1 MAKPNLH
8 TVAAHAGV
16 STATVSK
23 VVNGVRYGISAET
36 VARVQEAVR
45 TLGYRPNRTG
55 RELRTLQRSII
66 GMTVVDP
73 SPMFLADPFTTHVVA
88 GLSNRLSEQGFGL
101 LLHGVKPKQIN
112 ESFLVREAVVDAV
125 CLMLSG
131 SAATRKST
139 IQLFSG
145 LGQPMLVFQDK
156 PSIELPDACF
166 VNQDDAGGADALARH
181 VLRHLPRSTLIVIP
195 RIFWPAIEL
204 RLEAIWQRFK
214 QAGMTARILRCDE
227 NNREAIAQAIS
238 EHIARHGRPDAIM
251 GGNDKIAAVALRLLS
266 SQGVRVPD
274 EVAVTGFNAFEPY
287 SHDGVTLTSARSP
300 AFELGQLGADLLLKR
315 LRSAAFEAREYTL
328 PVSLVEG
335 TSA

>member
-45 TLGYRPNRTG
+45 LLGYRPNRTA

-66 GMTVVDP
+66 GMTIVDP

-101 LLHGVKPKQIN
+101 LLHGVKPQQVN
-112 ESFLVREAVVDAV
+112 ESFLVRETVVDAV

-131 SAATRKST
+131 SAATRKGT
-139 IQLFSG
+139 IQLFSN

-156 PSIELPDACF
+156 PSIDVADVCF
-166 VNQDDAGGADALARH
+166 VNQDDAGGADALACH
-181 VLRHLPRSTLIVIP
+181 VLRRNPASTLIVIP
-195 RIFWPAIEL
+195 RIFWPAIEA
-204 RLEAIWQRFK
+204 RLEAIWHRFK
-214 QAGMTARILRCDE
+214 QAGHAARILRCDE
-227 NNREAIAQAIS
+227 NNREAIAQAIGDN
-238 EHIARHGRPDAIM
+238 IARHGMPDAIM

-274 EVAVTGFNAFEPY
+274 QVAVTGFNAFEPY

-300 AFELGQLGADLLLKR
+300 AFELGQLGADLLLRR
-315 LRSAAFEAREYTL
+315 LRSAAFEGREYTL